1 MKYILK
7 IILVSC
13 IWMYAGYI
21 VIQYFFSKTIP
32 MATIKTPGL
41 EVNISDSDG
50 WGVILKLLV
59 AVLGTHAGIKII
71 NRILK

>member
-21 VIQYFFSKTIP
+21 VIQYFFSKAIP
-32 MATIKTPGL
+32 MAIIKTPGL

-50 WGVILKLLV
+50 WGVVLKLLV